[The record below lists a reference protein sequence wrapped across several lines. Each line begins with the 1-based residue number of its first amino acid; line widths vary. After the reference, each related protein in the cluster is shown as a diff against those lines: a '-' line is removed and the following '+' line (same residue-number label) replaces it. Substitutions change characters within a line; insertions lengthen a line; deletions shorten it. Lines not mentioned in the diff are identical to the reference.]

1 MNERIDGDAP
11 TLRYVRDA
19 LTQAG
24 YDPIVTAAL
33 EKALVLME
41 ENRPRVAL
49 LDMMLPGFDG
59 IELIRNILRI
69 ADVPVIFL
77 SVYGN
82 DQVIA
87 RAFGC
92 IVKSF
97 SPTWSIARIRRP
109 CDGDCLRFVPS
120 RPNPTCW
127 AI

>member
-1 MNERIDGDAP
+1 MIERIDGDAQ
-11 TLRYVRDA
+11 TLRYIRDA

-24 YDPIVTAAL
+24 YDPIVTAAP

-41 ENRPRVAL
+41 ENRPRVVL
-49 LDMMLPGFDG
+49 LYMMLPGFEG
-59 IELIRNILRI
+59 IELIKDILRI
-69 ADVPVIFL
+69 ADVPVIFM

-97 SPTWSIARIRRP
+97 SPT
-109 CDGDCLRFVPS
+109 
-120 RPNPTCW
+120 
-127 AI
+127 